1 MSEQF
6 TKKLI
11 YKSHYRGTKEG
22 DLILSSFAK
31 VVLISFSELEKKIYG
46 NLLEFEDVQIYE
58 WALNPTNAPKQFK
71 NVVLEIAKFHKLT
84 TIKQKN

>member
-22 DLILSSFAK
+22 DFILSSFAK
-31 VVLISFSELEKKIYG
+31 AVLMNFSDLEKKIYD

-71 NVVLEIAKFHKLT
+71 NVVLEISKFHKLT
-84 TIKQKN
+84 IIKQRD